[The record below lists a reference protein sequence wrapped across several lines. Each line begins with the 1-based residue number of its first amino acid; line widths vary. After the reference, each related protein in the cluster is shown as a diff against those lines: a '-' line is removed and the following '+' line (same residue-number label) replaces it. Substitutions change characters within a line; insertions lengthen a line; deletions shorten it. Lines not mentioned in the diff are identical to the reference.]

1 MDREEVLRLYD
12 AYAQDVFRL
21 ALSYLHSRQEA
32 EDVCQSVFVKLL
44 SCRKPPDAGKEKP
57 WLLTCAAN
65 ACKDA
70 LRSWKRRR
78 TQTQD
83 APVVFAD
90 EKERELWAAVQTL
103 APKYRAV
110 VHLYYYEGYAQDE
123 IAQILNLSRTAVQ
136 TRMSRARDKLKEV
149 LREYEE

>member
-1 MDREEVLRLYD
+1 MAADLRRK
-12 AYAQDVFRL
+12 RL
-21 ALSYLHSRQEA
+21 QGGGGGE
-32 EDVCQSVFVKLL
+32 
-44 SCRKPPDAGKEKP
+44 
-57 WLLTCAAN
+57 
-65 ACKDA
+65 
-70 LRSWKRRR
+70 KRRR